1 MRMRV
6 TVTGATGLI
15 GRRLVRELTGRGDEV
30 TVLSRDPER
39 ARRSLGGV
47 DAAAWDPEAGP
58 APAEA
63 LSGRDAVLHLA
74 GENVAQRWSDD
85 ARRRI
90 RDSREVGTRHL
101 VKGLRGAEPRPL
113 ALISSSA
120 VGYYGP

>member
-39 ARRSLGGV
+39 ARRSLAGV

-63 LSGRDAVLHLA
+63 LSAGDAVLPRA
-74 GENVAQRWSDD
+74 GETAAQGWSDD

-101 VKGLRGAEPRPL
+101 VKGLRAAEP
-113 ALISSSA
+113 
-120 VGYYGP
+120 